1 MHTEKAYCVI
11 HHSIN
16 LLHTSDKKDTRM
28 LIIFSI
34 NEIRFSTKFT
44 SNVSSRVTE
53 VNLEPLQNCEGG
65 LKSAFIY
72 YVDDYE
78 GPR

>member
-1 MHTEKAYCVI
+1 
-11 HHSIN
+11 
-16 LLHTSDKKDTRM
+16 

-53 VNLEPLQNCEGG
+53 VNLEPLQNCEGR